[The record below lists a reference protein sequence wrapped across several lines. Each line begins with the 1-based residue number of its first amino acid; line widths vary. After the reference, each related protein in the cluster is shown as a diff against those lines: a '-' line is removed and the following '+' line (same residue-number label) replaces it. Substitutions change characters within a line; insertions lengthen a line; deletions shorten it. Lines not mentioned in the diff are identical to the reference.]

1 MAWKMCTNFI
11 THVSNSANITTLTFM
26 ILLLAISPQSCKCK
40 NGSDWLKKLAD
51 AKIIFIRQEYNYT
64 RGL

>member
-1 MAWKMCTNFI
+1 
-11 THVSNSANITTLTFM
+11 M

-64 RGL
+64 RGLWKRNILTESFIADEAMTAR